1 MMKIAIDCRYL
12 LSGIGRYLEGL
23 MDYIDFDKDEYYLLG
38 KKEVLDKIN
47 KKFTPIYTELSP
59 FSAKSLLKTPVKQIN
74 ECDVFYT
81 PNFIIPYGIKTKVY
95 STIHDV
101 IFLDVKET
109 CNGFVDKMIKKHLI
123 KRSLKKC
130 ENIFTVSNF
139 SKDRILANFNWY
151 KKDITITYNGLSK
164 GLLNSR
170 IDVAKKEDYI
180 VFVGNVKKH
189 KGLMCLLDAI
199 KETNIKLLIVG
210 DKENFRTYDERI
222 EKNLN
227 NENVVFSGRVNDE
240 KLIEIVS
247 KAKFLIQPSTYEGFG
262 LPPLEAIYMGTKPII
277 SDIDVFKEIYEG
289 LDVEFFKTNDSID
302 LLNKINTASI
312 SVNKDGIKKY
322 SYENSWNTIYKIIS
336 E

>member
-1 MMKIAIDCRYL
+1 MKIAIDCRYL

-38 KKEVLDKIN
+38 KKDVLDKIN
-47 KKFTPIYTELSP
+47 KKFTPIYTDLSP
-59 FSAKSLLKTPVKQIN
+59 FSAKSLFKTPVKQIN

-81 PNFIIPYGIKTKVY
+81 PNFIIPYGIKTKAY

-101 IFLDVKET
+101 IFLDVKEA
-109 CNGFVDKMIKKHLI
+109 CNGFVDRMIKKHLI
-123 KRSLKKC
+123 KRALKKC

-139 SKDRILANFNWY
+139 SKNRILANFKWY
-151 KKDITITYNGLSK
+151 KKNIFITYNGLSK
-164 GLLNSR
+164 GLLNSK
-170 IDVAKKEDYI
+170 IEATKKDYI

-199 KETNIKLLIVG
+199 KDTNIKLLIVG

-222 EKNLN
+222 EKSLN

-247 KAKFLIQPSTYEGFG
+247 NAKFLIQPSTYEGFG
-262 LPPLEAIYMGTKPII
+262 IPPLEAIYMGTKPII
-277 SDIDVFKEIYEG
+277 SDIDVFKEVYDK
-289 LDVEFFKTNDSID
+289 LDVEFFKVNDSTD
-302 LLNKINTASI
+302 LLNKINTTSI
-312 SVNKDGIKKY
+312 NVSKSGIEKY
-322 SYENSWNTIYKIIS
+322 SYENAWNLIYETIKK
-336 E
+336 